1 MSTIPVSAS
10 DSFEGYLRSS
20 IELDADDIEE
30 DDGGEGEFD
39 VGENVAAGLSDVVES
54 VPLGS

>member
-1 MSTIPVSAS
+1 M
-10 DSFEGYLRSS
+10 RSS

-39 VGENVAAGLSDVVES
+39 VGENVAVGLSDVVEG

>member
-1 MSTIPVSAS
+1 M
-10 DSFEGYLRSS
+10 RSS

-39 VGENVAAGLSDVVES
+39 VGENVAAGLSDVVEG

>member
-10 DSFEGYLRSS
+10 DSFEGGLRSS

-39 VGENVAAGLSDVVES
+39 VGENVAAGLSDVVEG
-54 VPLGS
+54 VPLGA